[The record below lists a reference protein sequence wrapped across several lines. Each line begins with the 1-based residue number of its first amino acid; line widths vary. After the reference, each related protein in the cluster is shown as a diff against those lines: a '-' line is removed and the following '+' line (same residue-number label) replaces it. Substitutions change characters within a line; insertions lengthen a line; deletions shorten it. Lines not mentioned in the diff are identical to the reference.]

1 MRVKITIIGHCD
13 AASYSDSKQRD
24 SKWKIPSDVVDAI
37 LSEKYK
43 RCSKGIIFDLYYSSW
58 ENCLCG

>member
-1 MRVKITIIGHCD
+1 MLLL
-13 AASYSDSKQRD
+13 SDSKQRD

-43 RCSKGIIFDLYYSSW
+43 RCSRGIIFDLYYSSW